1 MFFRCLGDA
10 AKKSRLK
17 RMNDYT
23 QHGDT
28 SCLLH
33 TIAVAYYSERLAGRF
48 SKRRRELIRGA
59 LLHDYFLYDW
69 HDGLPERRV
78 HGFTHP
84 NAALRNALDDF
95 ELTDVE
101 RDIIKKHMFPLT
113 PVPPRYRESWA
124 VCVVD
129 KACSVYE
136 VFAKKPYPKLKGL
149 LKTNNNEIYNLIAPA
164 G

>member
-1 MFFRCLGDA
+1 MFFRCL
-10 AKKSRLK
+10 
-17 RMNDYT
+17 
-23 QHGDT
+23 GDT

-48 SKRRRELIRGA
+48 SARRNELIRGA

-84 NAALRNALDDF
+84 SAALRNALDDF
-95 ELTDVE
+95 ELTEVE
-101 RDIIKKHMFPLT
+101 KDIIKKHMFPLT
-113 PVPPRYRESWA
+113 LTPPKYRESWA
-124 VCVVD
+124 MCVVD

-136 VFAKKPYPKLKGL
+136 VFAKNAYPKLKSL
-149 LKTNNNEIYNLIAPA
+149 LKTNNSELYNLVASA
-164 G
+164 V